1 MNILITFTL
10 TPICWLIMEKKE
22 KKETCG
28 KTARDERLEKIRSL
42 ITHQSEDAAK
52 VLKMWLNKAAEKNK

>member
-1 MNILITFTL
+1 MNH
-10 TPICWLIMEKKE
+10 KE
-22 KKETCG
+22 KNEPSE

-52 VLKMWLNKAAEKNK
+52 VLKMWLNKSAEKNK

>member
-1 MNILITFTL
+1 MK
-10 TPICWLIMEKKE
+10 KKE
-22 KKETCG
+22 KSERYG
-28 KTARDERLEKIRSL
+28 KNARDERLEKIRSL

>member
-1 MNILITFTL
+1 MSILNAFTF
-10 TPICWLIMEKKE
+10 TPICWLIMKKKE
-22 KKETCG
+22 KNERYG
-28 KTARDERLEKIRSL
+28 KNARDERLEKIRSL